1 MVGDATADPRQH
13 VRCGGAADMS
23 RPAILTQRSSP
34 AARRSPVLFRSGT
47 RVSRKSL
54 DVGEH
59 VRSVS
64 PGERVV
70 VPFQISC
77 GQCGPCLAGHT
88 SNCVTVPRA
97 STYGFGPQVQRYGG
111 FSADVVL
118 VPFADHML
126 VPVPEGLS
134 PVAVASV
141 SDSIPDRLARRR
153 SGTRSLP
160 QAEVLIVGG
169 RGRSASTPQALP
181 SPSVPS
187 ACCT

>member
-1 MVGDATADPRQH
+1 MCAQF
-13 VRCGGAADMS
+13 
-23 RPAILTQRSSP
+23 
-34 AARRSPVLFRSGT
+34 RRA
-47 RVSRKSL
+47 
-54 DVGEH
+54 
-59 VRSVS
+59 
-64 PGERVV
+64 ERVV

-111 FSADVVL
+111 VSADVVL

-141 SDSIPDRLARRR
+141 SDSIPDAWRAVAPGLALYRRPR
-153 SGTRSLP
+153 S
-160 QAEVLIVGG
+160 
-169 RGRSASTPQALP
+169 
-181 SPSVPS
+181 
-187 ACCT
+187 